1 MSTQS
6 IKRELLS
13 EAAEWRLIGLLFEC
27 PVVGWRE
34 QVRALAA
41 EIEDADLRASAEF
54 AFSEAGEGLYHSMFG
69 PGGPAPPREISY
81 CDRVQPGLLMSEISS
96 YYNAFAYQPA
106 TVEVPDHV
114 SVEAGF
120 IAYLK
125 FKEAYAAARGDTQHA
140 AVTAEASHRFIEDHL
155 KMIAEPLSKLLRN
168 SGIGY
173 LSLAGDALLRRT
185 GPRNGIH
192 SGMTLPVLAEG
203 DVFDCAG
210 EEGEVEE
217 G

>member
-1 MSTQS
+1 MTTPA
-6 IKRELLS
+6 IKRELLR

-27 PVVGWRE
+27 PVNGWRE

-41 EIEDADLRASAEF
+41 EIEDADLKASTDEAL
-54 AFSEAGEGLYHSMFG
+54 SEAGEGLYHSIFG

-81 CDRVQPGLLMSEISS
+81 CDRAQPGLLMSEISS

-114 SVEAGF
+114 SVETGF

-125 FKEAYAAARGDTQHA
+125 FKEAYAAARGDTEHA
-140 AVTAEASHRFIEDHL
+140 AVTKQASHRFIEDHL
-155 KMIAEPLSKLLRN
+155 KVIAEPLSKLLRN

-173 LSLAGDALLRRT
+173 LSSAGESLLRRT
-185 GPRNGIH
+185 GPRNGGH
-192 SGMTLPVLAEG
+192 SGMMLPVLEES
-203 DVFDCAG
+203 DVFDCAT
-210 EEGEVEE
+210 EG
-217 G
+217 

>member
-1 MSTQS
+1 MTTPG
-6 IKRELLS
+6 INKELLC

-27 PVVGWRE
+27 PVEGWRE
-34 QVRALAA
+34 QVRGLAA
-41 EIEDADLRASAEF
+41 EIEDAELKISAD
-54 AFSEAGEGLYHSMFG
+54 EALSAADEGLYHSVFG

-81 CDRVQPGLLMSEISS
+81 CDLVQPGLLMSELSS
-96 YYNAFAYQPA
+96 YYDAFAYQPA

-125 FKEAYAAARGDTQHA
+125 FKEAYAAARGDTEHA

-155 KMIAEPLSKLLRN
+155 KMIAEPLSKLLEN
-168 SGIGY
+168 SGVRY
-173 LSLAGDALLRRT
+173 LSSAGDALLRRT
-185 GPRNGIH
+185 GPRKAVP
-192 SGMTLPVLAEG
+192 SGMALPVLEES

-210 EEGEVEE
+210 EER
-217 G
+217 